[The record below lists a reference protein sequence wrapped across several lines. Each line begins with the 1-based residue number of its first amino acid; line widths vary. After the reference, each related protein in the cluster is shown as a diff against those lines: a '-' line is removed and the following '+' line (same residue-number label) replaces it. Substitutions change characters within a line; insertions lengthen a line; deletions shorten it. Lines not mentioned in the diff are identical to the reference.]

1 MLKWLGKVFGSDTA
15 VAAARRNP
23 AFLAAVDTSAQV
35 FHELPEKVHLD
46 ETARRRQARQ
56 LYLELHEAFNATSP
70 VAGLRQKIAEAML
83 QHALFQVLI
92 VPPAPE
98 PDASGLRGLPGITG
112 ALMQRLDDV
121 ARFNS
126 ELHAALYEDSNDNP
140 GLPVE
145 VLLRRAH
152 AASAWRVRSFDAVR
166 RELGDVTRG
175 RDDWYRP
182 FLFAACANQESRYR
196 RDLDMPSAFEPGL
209 AATAPVAYSLFTD
222 IVLSGAKDPLAEWID
237 YHCDA
242 GIPMPRFDEAPELP
256 DRSAA

>member
-15 VAAARRNP
+15 VASARRNP
-23 AFLAAVDTSAQV
+23 AFLAAVETSALV
-35 FHELPEKVHLD
+35 FHELPEKLHLD
-46 ETARRRQARQ
+46 ETARRRLARQ

-70 VAGLRQKIAEAML
+70 VAGLRQKIAETML
-83 QHALFQVLI
+83 RHALLQVML

-98 PDASGLRGLPGITG
+98 PDTSGLRGLPGITG
-112 ALMQRLDDV
+112 TLMRRLDDV

-126 ELHAALYEDSNDNP
+126 ELHAALYENSNDKP
-140 GLPVE
+140 GLPLD

-175 RDDWYRP
+175 RDWYRP

-196 RDLDMPSAFEPGL
+196 RDLDLPSAFEPGL
-209 AATAPVAYSLFTD
+209 AAIAPVAYSLFTD
-222 IVLSGAKDPLAEWID
+222 IVLSGAQDPLAEWQA
-237 YHCDA
+237 YHRDT
-242 GIPMPRFDEAPELP
+242 GIPMPRFEESAELP
-256 DRSAA
+256 GRSAA